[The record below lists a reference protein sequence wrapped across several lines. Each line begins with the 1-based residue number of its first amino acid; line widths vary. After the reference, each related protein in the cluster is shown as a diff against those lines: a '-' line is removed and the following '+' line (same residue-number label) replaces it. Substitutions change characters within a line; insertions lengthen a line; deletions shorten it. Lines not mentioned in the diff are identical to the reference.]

1 LGAVHAWLC
10 PTLWAMVPF
19 TIELDD
25 DAAEQLRRRAEREGV
40 APAKLAARLL
50 AEVTGE
56 PDPFDFVGSF
66 ESDTLGARDTDG
78 FLHAHGFG
86 AT

>member
-1 LGAVHAWLC
+1 MQPPSYDVV
-10 PTLWAMVPF
+10 MVPF

-50 AEVTGE
+50 NEAAGE
-56 PDPFDFVGSF
+56 PDPFEFVGSF
-66 ESDTLGARDTDG
+66 ASDVLGARRHFTVVRPKRVAAFDIYP
-78 FLHAHGFG
+78 
-86 AT
+86 

>member
-1 LGAVHAWLC
+1 MHGWPYAV
-10 PTLWAMVPF
+10 AMVPF

-25 DAAEQLRRRAEREGV
+25 DAAQQLRRRAEREGV

-50 AEVTGE
+50 AEAAGE

-66 ESDTLGARDTDG
+66 ESDTLGARDTDR
-78 FLHAHGFG
+78 FLHTHGFG
-86 AT
+86 VT